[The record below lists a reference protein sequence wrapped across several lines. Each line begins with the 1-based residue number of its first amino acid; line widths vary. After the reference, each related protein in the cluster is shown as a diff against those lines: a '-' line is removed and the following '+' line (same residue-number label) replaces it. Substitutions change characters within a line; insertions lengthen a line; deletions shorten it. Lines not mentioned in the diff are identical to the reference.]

1 MNDLTY
7 KPLLDKTE
15 MLKVLEEIGEF
26 TESEEFKNLVN
37 ELKSL
42 PDRNA
47 KYDFVRNVVINKN
60 EQEKRGIFLPEGMF
74 IQRSYFSDDRP
85 TLFCI
90 VKYLKDGKRKMTIT
104 YDDDIPKEMLTR
116 N

>member
-15 MLKVLEEIGEF
+15 MLAVLEEIGDF
-26 TESEEFKNLVN
+26 TETKEFKDLVN
-37 ELKSL
+37 ELKTL

-60 EQEKRGIFLPEGMF
+60 EQEKRGILLPEGMF

-85 TLFCI
+85 TLFCV

-104 YDDDIPKEMLTR
+104 YDDDIPKEMLNR

>member
-1 MNDLTY
+1 MNDLAY

-15 MLKVLEEIGEF
+15 MLEVLEEIDEF

-116 N
+116 I